1 MVAECEY
8 CGAPLVLKKARYGA
22 NAGNEFWGCSRWKK
36 GEPHTTRNR
45 YEGDVPVAQALSD
58 SSAGSEAVG
67 TANAHEDSR
76 VSHTVPGIVTQPKV
90 LWSDL
95 ADQREGWIT
104 RYMQG
109 GARLRSTPKNW
120 VNMLEREYGT
130 CWLAASDLGSYE
142 PGDEVTQRFIAMA
155 KKILQRGSLPFV
167 DPRIEADLFAH
178 TDVPTRNRADGLQ
191 GVEPLRQL
199 SDSALDQAFV
209 FDLQHTLDSHLD
221 FESPF
226 EEVALSGMMK
236 VAGIS
241 RYVSAQA
248 PLESLA
254 TARGLPSIGSRRVD
268 FLIASPDHPLCI
280 EIDGMDHLN
289 DGADDDRDE
298 LLGHI
303 EVGVQRI
310 STHDVAKADWT
321 ALLPNRNSTLLTNK
335 ALPLVHG
342 PVQVHRLALALLEG
356 LGRGFLAGDTW
367 RVRIHDITEFAWAG
381 VEANLD
387 LLLAIDS
394 LWGQRVMPDRVTLE
408 LGSETK
414 SFRLSAGAYQSVPEE
429 RSALDLEI
437 HLELGLGP
445 LHQLPVS
452 GDIPAIVVRDAPL
465 LVRVREAYAGPT
477 TRTIPDISESALA
490 HPLRTVLRSVFGLK
504 DFREGQLEAISEVV
518 MGRDC
523 VVLLPTGAGKSL
535 VYQMAGLVLPGR
547 TIVVDPLVALM
558 EDQERSLRS
567 QSIDRIVAISGFTSQ
582 SGKADL
588 ALQQVQ
594 SGDALFVFLSPER
607 LQIPRFREA
616 LTVLAANSPI
626 NLAVIDEAHCV
637 SEWGHDFRTAYLNV
651 GRTLRKFGTDSRGN
665 PPPLL
670 ALTGTASRAVLKDVL
685 DDLGI
690 AQQTHNTLVKPRSFD
705 RPELRFRIDVTDPS
719 SARATLIGLI
729 QRLPAEFNE
738 NPSTFF
744 MRKPKRPYPGLV
756 FVPHTNGTYGID
768 AVANAITEVTGMEVV
783 RYSGKAPKGR
793 DQRTWE
799 LEKRQA
805 AQSFITDEFPM
816 MVTTKAFGMGI
827 DKPNIRYVIHYGIP
841 GSIESYYQE
850 VGRAGRDRRPAHCS
864 LIVSELD
871 SKRTARLLADSTTL
885 EDLHDHVSNPNRPA
899 DSDDLD
905 RQLFFYTKSFLG
917 IESEVA
923 AVLKIL
929 DELEPLGEAHVARLG
944 FGNSDEVREETERA
958 LHRLALLGVVSDYT
972 KDFGS
977 KRFEVSLSETS
988 PALIAEDLTEFV
1000 EKSQP
1005 GRSAG
1010 LSTRIGAGST
1020 SKTRDA
1026 IENSVRILTEF
1037 IYETIAAA
1045 RRRSLREMLLAAR
1058 DNRGNESAF
1067 RKRILDYLQEG
1078 DVAPLIESLTD
1089 AANFKLSDWIAQLAQ
1104 VRTLD
1109 EAQEWRGSTARLLTS
1124 YPEQP
1129 GLLIARGYSELAL
1142 PDGDVEEAQ
1151 QNLSEGFR
1159 SAMENYATSQ
1169 VQLTQ
1174 AAAALASARLAQGF
1188 AADALAIA
1196 SCARSFM
1203 PEAEYLAL
1211 LDRVSDYSPGLP
1223 GLMVL
1228 QLGNE
1233 LSSLLGIC
1241 NELILKESA

>member
-1 MVAECEY
+1 MGAECEY

-45 YEGDVPVAQALSD
+45 HEVDG
-58 SSAGSEAVG
+58 SSAQVLTGTSEVGETVG
-67 TANAHEDSR
+67 TGNAREGAR
-76 VSHTVPGIVTQPKV
+76 VPHTVPEITSQPKV

-104 RYMQG
+104 RYLQG
-109 GARLRSTPKNW
+109 GARLRSAPSAWLAT
-120 VNMLEREYGT
+120 LEREYGT
-130 CWLAASDLGSYE
+130 CWMAASDVGSYE
-142 PGDEVTQRFIAMA
+142 PGDEITQRFTAMA
-155 KKILQRGSLPFV
+155 RKILQRGSLPFV
-167 DPRIEADLFAH
+167 DPRIEAELFAR
-178 TDVPTRNRADGLQ
+178 TDVQTRNRSDGLQ
-191 GVEPLRQL
+191 GVEPVRAL
-199 SDSALDQAFV
+199 SDELFVPGLV
-209 FDLQHTLDSHLD
+209 FDLDHTLDPNLEFD
-221 FESPF
+221 SPY
-226 EEVALSGMMK
+226 EEAALVGMIK
-236 VAGIS
+236 VPGIA
-241 RYVSAQA
+241 RYISAQA

-254 TARGLPSIGSRRVD
+254 TARGVPSVGSRRVD
-268 FLIASPDHPLCI
+268 FIVATPDHPLCI
-280 EIDGMDHLN
+280 EIDGLDHLN

-298 LLGHI
+298 LLGDV
-303 EVGVQRI
+303 EVPVQRVP
-310 STHDVAKADWT
+310 TEAVAHTDWT
-321 ALLPNRNSTLLTNK
+321 ALLTDRSPTTPNRTVSPF
-335 ALPLVHG
+335 AHG
-342 PVQVHRLALALLEG
+342 PVQVQRLALALLEG
-356 LGRGFLAGDTW
+356 LRRGFLAGDTW
-367 RVRIHDITEFAWAG
+367 RVRIHDTTEMAWAG
-381 VEANLD
+381 IEANLD
-387 LLLAIDS
+387 LLLAIDA

-408 LGSETK
+408 LGSVTK
-414 SFRLSAGAYQSVPEE
+414 SFELTAGSYRHTSDE
-429 RSALDLEI
+429 RSAFDLEI
-437 HLELGLGP
+437 YLEIGLGP
-445 LHQLPVS
+445 LHQLPPS
-452 GDIPAIVVRDAPL
+452 GNIPAIVIRDAPL
-465 LVRVREAYAGPT
+465 LVRVREAYAEPT
-477 TRTIPDISESALA
+477 TRTIPDISENALA
-490 HPLRTVLRSVFGLK
+490 HPLRTILRSVFGLS
-504 DFREGQLEAISEVV
+504 DFREGQLEAITEVV

-535 VYQMAGLVLPGR
+535 IYQMAGLVLPGR

-582 SGKADL
+582 SGRADV

-616 LTVLAANSPI
+616 LTALASNSPI

-685 DDLGI
+685 DDLDI
-690 AQQTHNTLVKPRSFD
+690 TQQTGNTLVKPRSFD
-705 RPELRFRIDVTDPS
+705 RPELKFRIEVTDPS
-719 SARATLIGLI
+719 SARSTLIGLI
-729 QRLPAEFNE
+729 QRLPAEFDE

-744 MRKPKRPYPGLV
+744 MRKPRRPYPGLV
-756 FVPHTNGTYGID
+756 FVPHTNGAYGID
-768 AVANAITEVTGMEVV
+768 AVANAITETTGMEVV

-799 LEKRQA
+799 LEKRKA
-805 AQSFITDEFPM
+805 SRSFMSDEFPL

-871 SKRTARLLADSTTL
+871 SKRTARLLSDSTTL
-885 EDLHDHVSNPNRPA
+885 EDLHDHVSSSSRPA

-917 IESEVA
+917 VESEVM
-923 AVLKIL
+923 AVFKIL

-944 FGNSDEVREETERA
+944 FGNSDEIREEAERA
-958 LHRLALLGVVSDYT
+958 IHRLALLGVVSDYT

-977 KRFEVSLSETS
+977 KRFEVSLTETS
-988 PALIAEDLTEFV
+988 PALVAERLTEFI

-1010 LSTRIGAGST
+1010 LSARIRTNSAT
-1020 SKTRDA
+1020 KTRDA

-1058 DNRGNESAF
+1058 DNRGNESSF

-1078 DVAPLIESLTD
+1078 DVAPLIEGLTD
-1089 AANFKLSDWIAQLAQ
+1089 AAHFKLEDWIAHIAQ
-1104 VRTLD
+1104 IRTRD

-1129 GLLIARGYSELAL
+1129 GLLIARGYSEFML
-1142 PDGDVEEAQ
+1142 PDGDFDEGQ
-1151 QNLSEGFR
+1151 RNLTEGFR
-1159 SAMENYATSQ
+1159 SARESYATSQ
-1169 VQLTQ
+1169 EQISHAATSLATARLTQ
-1174 AAAALASARLAQGF
+1174 GNP
-1188 AADALAIA
+1188 ADALAIA
-1196 SCARSFM
+1196 SCARSFIS
-1203 PEAEYLAL
+1203 EAEYQSLVN
-1211 LDRVSDYSPGLP
+1211 RVSDNSPKLP

-1228 QLGNE
+1228 QLGNG
-1233 LSSLLGIC
+1233 LSALLETC
-1241 NELILKESA
+1241 NELILKETA